1 MASYKIT
8 SDISTLGPEGAT
20 VTDADL
26 EAAGVNADLLV
37 ASNIIAPISTTKP
50 TKSQED

>member
-8 SDISTLGPEGAT
+8 SDISTLGPEGGT

-26 EAAGVNADLLV
+26 DAAGVDAALLI
-37 ASNIIAPISTTKP
+37 ASNIIAHIPSTKSTTPEK
-50 TKSQED
+50 D